1 MDTSKL
7 DKKELSPYDLH
18 LFWMHKK
25 CDIQR
30 RIEELKKDPEKNAV
44 KIELLNVELD
54 LAVKEEMNAVL
65 NMNKEDKK

>member
-1 MDTSKL
+1 MDTNKL

-18 LFWMHKK
+18 LFWMHQK

-30 RIEELKKDPEKNAV
+30 RIEELKKEPEKNV
-44 KIELLNVELD
+44 YRIELLNVALD
-54 LAVKEEMNAVL
+54 LAVQEEMNAIL

>member
-7 DKKELSPYDLH
+7 DKKELSTYDLH
-18 LFWMHKK
+18 LFWMHQK

-30 RIEELKKDPEKNAV
+30 RIEELKKEPEKNV
-44 KIELLNVELD
+44 FRIELLNVALD
-54 LAVKEEMNAVL
+54 FAVQEEMNAIL